1 MADNEDDELLG
12 IEVDTDD
19 YAETAAGDTPSVPRT
34 FQSEADFQV
43 QKASYTAK
51 IDQGNIYAELVKT
64 VPILEAGTP
73 SANGTDTDSNGAKAK
88 LSKKE
93 VQLLG
98 YAVGEMYFDRKYQDI
113 IDLCQ
118 RVEERCEAD
127 KKLNQSLEKW
137 TGRCR
142 DRLSRDQ
149 S

>member
-1 MADNEDDELLG
+1 MADNEDDGLLG

-51 IDQGNIYAELVKT
+51 IDQGNIYAELIKT
-64 VPILEAGTP
+64 LPILEAGTS
-73 SANGTDTDSNGAKAK
+73 SANGTDTDRAKAK
-88 LSKKE
+88 LSKKD
-93 VQLLG
+93 VQLIG

-118 RVEERCEAD
+118 RVEEKCETD

-137 TGRCR
+137 MGRCR
-142 DRLSRDQ
+142 ERLGQ
-149 S
+149 GQP

>member
-1 MADNEDDELLG
+1 MADNEEEGLLG

-19 YAETAAGDTPSVPRT
+19 YAETAAGDTPSIPRT

-43 QKASYTAK
+43 QKASYSAK
-51 IDQGNIYAELVKT
+51 IDQGNIYAEVVKT
-64 VPILEAGTP
+64 LPLLDA
-73 SANGTDTDSNGAKAK
+73 SAEPASGVDVDGKLAKPK

-118 RVEERCEAD
+118 RV
-127 KKLNQSLEKW
+127 
-137 TGRCR
+137 G
-142 DRLSRDQ
+142 DRFKPESGEMDE
-149 S
+149 SMS